1 MTTKSN
7 AAVLPSTFGQR
18 LKNDMR
24 RNWVVY
30 LMLLPVIAFFFIF
43 NYLPMAGLLMAF
55 ENFKIKLGFSK
66 VRGWALIISSVSLTA
81 SISAVFCATR

>member
-43 NYLPMAGLLMAF
+43 NYRVLFTKELQ
-55 ENFKIKLGFSK
+55 ESSSSSWNVNF
-66 VRGWALIISSVSLTA
+66 
-81 SISAVFCATR
+81 AVF

>member
-7 AAVLPSTFGQR
+7 AAVLLSTFGQR

-55 ENFKIKLGFSK
+55 ENFNQAWFFQK
-66 VRGWALIISSVSLTA
+66 SVGGL
-81 SISAVFCATR
+81 